1 MGKGGISLFENSAPK
16 KVSRLLMFKMPVQ
29 AESLK
34 IVLVGGLVTVWTGI
48 FWSFYPLLAHE
59 ASLPAKNIYV
69 LHTLLWKDGEKYE
82 TETPGFL
89 KTQKLHSF

>member
-34 IVLVGGLVTVWTGI
+34 IVLVGGLVTV
-48 FWSFYPLLAHE
+48 
-59 ASLPAKNIYV
+59 
-69 LHTLLWKDGEKYE
+69 
-82 TETPGFL
+82 
-89 KTQKLHSF
+89 